1 MQTGKSRGFALFVYK
16 TQEGA
21 RKVLEEPYKMF
32 EGHQLHCKR
41 AAEGKNKVVASVT
54 TTVQPILQPPVLA
67 AAQNLAMFNPMY
79 GGLLANPDAAFLA
92 AAGVNP
98 LGLGPGVL
106 GSSVGLGVGG
116 YDGAALG
123 SLGGNQSVLGAY
135 GGGSSAPMLQGLQHA
150 YPNSQMGQS
159 STTKAQG
166 AGGGSFGVSQSC
178 EIEARRSNILYR
190 IASSGIVTTDI

>member
-41 AAEGKNKVVASVT
+41 AAEGKNKVVAAS
-54 TTVQPILQPPVLA
+54 VQPILQPPMLA
-67 AAQNLAMFNPMY
+67 ATQNLAMFNPMY
-79 GGLLANPDAAFLA
+79 GALLANPDAAFLA

-98 LGLGPGVL
+98 LGLGPGV
-106 GSSVGLGVGG
+106 LGVGG

-166 AGGGSFGVSQSC
+166 AGGGSFGV
-178 EIEARRSNILYR
+178 YPPFM
-190 IASSGIVTTDI
+190 